1 MYVCVCTAVSDRAIH
16 RAIDHGAHTLQD
28 LMDELGVAMG
38 CGSCESAVRQM
49 LAERVR
55 SLGYQDMLATS
66 AA

>member
-1 MYVCVCTAVSDRAIH
+1 MYVCVCNAVSDRAIH

-28 LMDELGVAMG
+28 LVEELGVAMG

-55 SLGYQDMLATS
+55 SLGYHGMLAGT